1 MQILLSAWIHLD
13 MIPGRCGDTWLP
25 MSLAHSE
32 AAYLQLIRNVLVP
45 VVLLLDT
52 RGAQDSVRKGQLQLG
67 DE

>member
-32 AAYLQLIRNVLVP
+32 AAYLQLIRVVLVL
-45 VVLLLDT
+45 VVLLLGT
-52 RGAQDSVRKGQLQLG
+52 
-67 DE
+67 